1 MDDLMNKIDESLNYM
16 YANAKTH
23 VFQYKCGVLKDR
35 INMIKTQDMDK
46 ELLDR
51 VCFNL
56 IYDVERLKESPDQ
69 KKTVYI
75 EIDNLLKYLNELK
88 NLD

>member
-23 VFQYKCGVLKDR
+23 VFQHRCSVLKDR